1 MQYMLNVRREETA
14 DVAVIGGGTSGVFA
28 AIAAAR
34 TGADTLL
41 IEKNG
46 RLGGTITTAGVDFPG
61 LFHAWGKKIIDGPC
75 WAALEKASARGGAV
89 IPEIT
94 YKPKDHWREQV
105 RINIPVY
112 TAVLHEMCKEAGVRV
127 HTFGMLADA
136 RETED
141 MAELFVAEKTGIVK
155 INAKIVIDAT
165 GDANLV
171 QQLGYAVQKSRT
183 QQPATLHNH
192 LTGYRMEDVDLQE
205 LEEKFEKAS
214 FRQDISMQDML
225 RYLYGEKINNH
236 IPSVDADTSAG
247 RTALEETALD
257 YMMELYT
264 FWRTVKGLEKLTIDV
279 LSEET
284 GVRETNR
291 IVGEKTVTVQDYVA
305 GRFYPD
311 SVCYAF
317 YPVDLHVAVG
327 IEQTFLKDGVV
338 PKIPYGALI
347 PKGAK
352 RLLCAGRCVSSDT
365 YANSALRVQAP
376 CMAMGQAAGCAAAIA
391 AKNNTGVSDVAYE
404 ELCAALRAI
413 GAIVPCK
420 KEENA

>member
-1 MQYMLNVRREETA
+1 MQCMLNVKREYTA
-14 DVAVIGGGTSGVFA
+14 DVAVIGGGTAGVFA
-28 AIAAAR
+28 AIAAAN

-41 IEKNG
+41 IEKDG

-75 WAALEKASARGGAV
+75 WTSLEKASALGGAQ

-112 TAVLHEMCKEAGVRV
+112 TAVLHEMCKTAGVRV
-127 HTFGMLADA
+127 LTNAMLADA
-136 RETED
+136 KETENA
-141 MAELFVAEKTGIVK
+141 AELFIAEKTGL
-155 INAKIVIDAT
+155 AKITAKVAIDAT
-165 GDANLV
+165 GDANLT
-171 QQLGYAVQKSRT
+171 QQMGYAVQKSQK

-192 LTGYRMEDVDLQE
+192 LTGYDMKNVDMAE
-205 LEEKFEKAS
+205 LEEKFQKAS
-214 FRQDISMQDML
+214 FRQDITMQDML

-236 IPSVDADTSAG
+236 IPSIDADTSEG
-247 RTALEETALD
+247 RTVLEETALA

-264 FWRTVKGLEKLTIDV
+264 FWRTVTGLQNITIDV

-291 IVGEKTVTVQDYVA
+291 IVGEKTVTAEDYVS
-305 GRFYPD
+305 GTFYPD

-317 YPVDLHVAVG
+317 YPIDLHVAVG

-376 CMAMGQAAGCAAAIA
+376 CMAMGQAAGCAAALA
-391 AKNNTGVSDVAYE
+391 AKNNTGVQAVSYE
-404 ELCAALRAI
+404 ALCSSLKAI
-413 GAIVPCK
+413 GAIVPRE
-420 KEENA
+420 KEEM

>member
-1 MQYMLNVRREETA
+1 MQCMLNVKREYTA
-14 DVAVIGGGTSGVFA
+14 DVAVIGGGTAGVFA
-28 AIAAAR
+28 AIAAAN
-34 TGADTLL
+34 TGANTLL
-41 IEKNG
+41 IEKDG

-75 WAALEKASARGGAV
+75 WVSLEKASALGGAQ

-112 TAVLHEMCKEAGVRV
+112 TAVLHKMCKEAGVRV
-127 HTFGMLADA
+127 LTNAMLADA
-136 RETED
+136 KETEHT
-141 MAELFVAEKTGIVK
+141 AELYIAEKTGL
-155 INAKIVIDAT
+155 AKITAKIAIDAT
-165 GDANLV
+165 GDANLT
-171 QQLGYAVQKSRT
+171 QQMGYAVQKSEK

-192 LTGYRMEDVDLQE
+192 LTGYDMKNVDMAE
-205 LEEKFEKAS
+205 LEEKFQKAS
-214 FRQDISMQDML
+214 FRQDITMQDML

-236 IPSVDADTSAG
+236 IPSIDADTSEG
-247 RTALEETALD
+247 RTVLEETALA

-264 FWRTVKGLEKLTIDV
+264 FWHTVKGLQNLTIDV

-291 IVGEKTVTVQDYVA
+291 IVGEKTVTAEDYIA
-305 GRFYPD
+305 GTFYPD

-338 PKIPYGALI
+338 PKIPYGALV

-391 AKNNTGVSDVAYE
+391 AKNNMGVTEVPFDA
-404 ELCAALRAI
+404 LCNSLKAI
-413 GAIVPCK
+413 GAIVPQE
-420 KEENA
+420 KEEL